1 MARNIWEFSK
11 TIILAIIVALVIT
24 TFIKPTLVKGYSMY
38 PTIEPNNYIII
49 NKVPYI
55 IGEPE
60 RGDILVFQANI
71 HSAHE
76 EQKDLIKRVVG
87 IAGDEIEIIDG
98 AVYRNGEKLKEGYL
112 MPDTFSGYMDKV
124 KVEEGY
130 MFVMGDNRP
139 NSLDSRDPA
148 IGMIPV
154 ADVLGRADLRLYPF
168 DELGVVNKV
177 KE

>member
-1 MARNIWEFSK
+1 MTKNIWEFSK

-55 IGEPE
+55 IGDPA
-60 RGDILVFQANI
+60 RGDILVFKANI
-71 HSAHE
+71 HSATGE
-76 EQKDLIKRVVG
+76 EKDLIKRVVG

-98 AVYRNGEKLKEGYL
+98 IVYRNNEKIEEGYL
-112 MPDTFSGYMDKV
+112 IPETFSGYMDKI

-130 MFVMGDNRP
+130 IFVMGDNRP

-148 IGMIPV
+148 IGMIKV
-154 ADVLGRADLRLYPF
+154 SDVLGRADLRLYPL
-168 DELGVVNKV
+168 DKIGIVNKV